1 MKRVF
6 GYARPSDYA
15 VAGGMAAA
23 SPLSFWVMERV
34 SPSHVGRGGF
44 SPVMRLATA
53 IGLVGGLHI
62 LYQRSCSM
70 SISMTSLPLGE
81 AVRLTITQT
90 ASMVS
95 RRTQGKSRWTPG
107 RWSTKS
113 RWVNLCMVLQ
123 KSPLIYKGL
132 QRGTRGIRSC
142 SSIFFHGSM
151 LSITTRLVIPA
162 ISFERG
168 AN

>member
-6 GYARPSDYA
+6 GYARSSDYA

-53 IGLVGGLHI
+53 IGLVGGVHI

-70 SISMTSLPLGE
+70 SISLAPSLWG

-90 ASMVS
+90 ASMAL
-95 RRTQGKSRWTPG
+95 RRTQEKSRWTPG

-113 RWVNLCMVLQ
+113 RRVNLCTVLQ
-123 KSPLIYKGL
+123 RSPLIYKGL
-132 QRGTRGIRSC
+132 QRGTRVIRSC
-142 SSIFFHGSM
+142 SSMFFHGSM
-151 LSITTRLVIPA
+151 LSITTRLAFSA
-162 ISFERG
+162 ILF
-168 AN
+168 